1 MGTFWAFSWVLIPLA
16 GILAGA
22 FKEWLQFK
30 EKQNQLGSSTEKL
43 EKQVETLAVS
53 LKASESNRRALIE
66 RIQNLE
72 TIVTSQEWDT
82 IEDRISLIHP
92 EPAAAKNEVKEPGI
106 DSRLLDDSGSFD
118 SMNKAAQLAKR
129 LAT

>member
-1 MGTFWAFSWVLIPLA
+1 MSEFWPFAWILIPLA

-30 EKQNQLGSSTEKL
+30 QTQNQLGTSTEKL
-43 EKQVETLAVS
+43 EKKVNVLE
-53 LKASESNRRALIE
+53 KALENSEAQSALLVE

-82 IEDRISLIHP
+82 LDGHLLKSTSEASKDTENKSPLLAEQIDPPEDES
-92 EPAAAKNEVKEPGI
+92 A
-106 DSRLLDDSGSFD
+106 
-118 SMNKAAQLAKR
+118 SMNKAAR
-129 LAT
+129 LARRLGT

>member
-1 MGTFWAFSWVLIPLA
+1 MSEFWPFAWILIPLA

-30 EKQNQLGSSTEKL
+30 QTQNQLGTSTEKL
-43 EKQVETLAVS
+43 EKKVDVLE
-53 LKASESNRRALIE
+53 KALENSEAQSALLVE

-82 IEDRISLIHP
+82 LDGHLLKSTSEASKDTENKSPLLAGQIDPPEDES
-92 EPAAAKNEVKEPGI
+92 A
-106 DSRLLDDSGSFD
+106 
-118 SMNKAAQLAKR
+118 SMNKAAR
-129 LAT
+129 LARRLGT